1 MKTLTEMKKVCCLGR
16 FVLLVMALGLAS
28 TFSSCSSDDD
38 ESIPVYSIKDVEG
51 TYSGKMQTT
60 KPGPY
65 SSICAITSFRASAL
79 FFSSATSSL
88 FIRI

>member
-1 MKTLTEMKKVCCLGR
+1 MGCFRKVEPDLPLSAIEAGDV
-16 FVLLVMALGLAS
+16 FAGIVKYKVLCSALGID
-28 TFSSCSSDDD
+28 F
-38 ESIPVYSIKDVEG
+38 
-51 TYSGKMQTT
+51 SGKMQTT